1 MMCTCSDSH
10 EGLFWESW
18 SCCNETEF
26 AHMDVTN
33 KCLEKTWRDTL
44 WQQRAQ
50 LKEGWIKKSKI
61 TEVLGVLLAEKNSFP
76 SS

>member
-1 MMCTCSDSH
+1 MCTCSDSH

-44 WQQRAQ
+44 
-50 LKEGWIKKSKI
+50 
-61 TEVLGVLLAEKNSFP
+61 
-76 SS
+76 